1 VVLRSPFFGPIRRG
15 AKRGREMIILFG
27 FRRKSLR
34 LATIFV
40 MCAHCHT
47 PAAHALTR
55 TRRFFTL
62 FFIPVIPLGT
72 KYFTTCTMCGAVT
85 RITKEGADQYLASVT
100 RPPSGSSGSQL
111 PPGDANGAAPVPPL
125 AQEGIES

>member
-1 VVLRSPFFGPIRRG
+1 
-15 AKRGREMIILFG
+15 MIILFG
-27 FRRKSLR
+27 FRRKSSR

-55 TRRFFTL
+55 SRRFFTL

-72 KYFTTCTMCGAVT
+72 KYFTTCTMCGHVT
-85 RITKEGADQYLASVT
+85 QITKEGADQYLASVT
-100 RPPSGSSGSQL
+100 QPSGSPGTPSASPL
-111 PPGDANGAAPVPPL
+111 APGDVGGAAPVAPL
-125 AQEGIES
+125 AQEGIEP

>member
-1 VVLRSPFFGPIRRG
+1 
-15 AKRGREMIILFG
+15 MIILFG
-27 FRRKSLR
+27 FRRRASR

-55 TRRFFTL
+55 TRRYFTL
-62 FFIPVIPLGT
+62 FFIPLIPLGT
-72 KYFTTCTMCGAVT
+72 KYFTTCTMCGHVT
-85 RITKEGADQYLASVT
+85 QITKEGADQYLASVAQSAGSPT
-100 RPPSGSSGSQL
+100 GPSEAQIPAGDPGGAASVL
-111 PPGDANGAAPVPPL
+111 PP

>member
-1 VVLRSPFFGPIRRG
+1 
-15 AKRGREMIILFG
+15 MIILFG
-27 FRRKSLR
+27 FRRKSTR

-47 PAAHALTR
+47 PAAHALAR
-55 TRRFFTL
+55 TRRYFTL

-72 KYFTTCTMCGAVT
+72 KYFTTCTMCGHVT
-85 RITKEGADQYLASVT
+85 QITKEGADQYLASVT
-100 RPPSGSSGSQL
+100 QPSGQPPSGSPNGSSGSAL
-111 PPGDANGAAPVPPL
+111 SPGDAGGGPVPPL